1 MASTMGIGSTDTT
14 NTNTKAIDTTK
25 AAAAASKS
33 SGKSN
38 SSLDKD
44 AFLQLLVAQMQY
56 QDPLEPTSNTEYMS
70 QLAQFS
76 SVEELQNI
84 NQTFSNN
91 RALNLAGQYVIL
103 NVPDTAGNINQISG
117 LVDYVTINGGKTYF
131 SIKDQYYDSDYLDS
145 VVSLDYL
152 EYISRNSE
160 TPSTDNGKTEG
171 SGSSETDNGK
181 TEGSGS
187 SEINNGD
194 GNKTDGTENV

>member
-1 MASTMGIGSTDTT
+1 MASEMGIGSTDNTAKTT
-14 NTNTKAIDTTK
+14 NSKAIDTTK
-25 AAAAASKS
+25 AAAAASKNS
-33 SGKSN
+33 TKSN

-131 SIKDQYYDSDYLDS
+131 SINDQYYDSDYLDS
-145 VVSLDYL
+145 VVSIDYL
-152 EYISRNSE
+152 EYITRQPETSE
-160 TPSTDNGKTEG
+160 TDKQNTEG
-171 SGSSETDNGK
+171 NGSSET
-181 TEGSGS
+181 E
-187 SEINNGD
+187 NGD
-194 GNKTDGTENV
+194 DEQTEGTENA

>member
-1 MASTMGIGSTDTT
+1 MATSLG
-14 NTNTKAIDTTK
+14 IDTSK
-25 AAAAASKS
+25 AAAAAAKTNST
-33 SGKSN
+33 KSN

-84 NQTFSNN
+84 NETFAAN

-103 NVPDTAGNINQISG
+103 NVPDTAGNINQVSG
-117 LVDYVTINGGKTYF
+117 LVDYVTISGGKTYF
-131 SIKDQYYDSDYLDS
+131 SINDQYYDSEYLDS

-152 EYISRNSE
+152 EYISRE
-160 TPSTDNGKTEG
+160 PSTEKPAEQGGTEG
-171 SGSSETDNGK
+171 
-181 TEGSGS
+181 
-187 SEINNGD
+187 NGD
-194 GNKTDGTENV
+194 GDENQNSDGTENA

>member
-1 MASTMGIGSTDTT
+1 MASEMGIGSTDNTAKTT
-14 NTNTKAIDTTK
+14 NSKAIDTTK
-25 AAAAASKS
+25 AAAAASKNS
-33 SGKSN
+33 QKSN

-131 SIKDQYYDSDYLDS
+131 SINDQYYDSDYLDS

-152 EYISRNSE
+152 EYITRQPDPSE
-160 TPSTDNGKTEG
+160 TEGQNTEG
-171 SGSSETDNGK
+171 NGTSET
-181 TEGSGS
+181 E
-187 SEINNGD
+187 NGD
-194 GNKTDGTENV
+194 DKQTEGTENA

>member
-1 MASTMGIGSTDTT
+1 MATAIG
-14 NTNTKAIDTTK
+14 IDTSK
-25 AAAAASKS
+25 AAAAAAKTDST
-33 SGKSN
+33 KSN

-84 NQTFSNN
+84 NQTFTGN

-117 LVDYVTINGGKTYF
+117 LVDYVTISGGKTYF
-131 SIKDQYYDSDYLDS
+131 SINDQYYDSEYLDS

-152 EYISRNSE
+152 EYVSREISGENKPE
-160 TPSTDNGKTEG
+160 EGNTEG
-171 SGSSETDNGK
+171 
-181 TEGSGS
+181 
-187 SEINNGD
+187 NGD
-194 GNKTDGTENV
+194 GGDNENSDGTENE